1 MNCGASRMNPIYD
14 LLRADG
20 SIVINKN
27 LITAIGLNESIM
39 FCELLSR
46 HYYFSGQG
54 QLQSDGSFFNT
65 IFDLS
70 LATGLA
76 DKAQRTAINNLKNL
90 GLLSVNVK
98 GIPAKRYFK
107 ICGSQ
112 GLIESYLSKGIEK
125 RRKLIEEHRENPLS
139 STVLP
144 KAETCYPQEKELAVA
159 EGGRNNTNYNTKSI
173 IQNNNNGTK
182 SDDVRTMSIKEPYT
196 EGTLSV
202 VSYYYSTY
210 RRYFG
215 EDHPNLKKKQ
225 IQVVM
230 KNISNFMSENF
241 LDEGNLEAMID
252 RHFERN
258 HLDTDYNIN
267 HFATEGILVNLI
279 FESGLH

>member
-1 MNCGASRMNPIYD
+1 MNPIYD

-27 LITAIGLNESIM
+27 LIISIGLNESIM

-46 HYYFSGQG
+46 YYYFLERK
-54 QLQSDGSFFNT
+54 QLQDDGSFFNT

-76 DKAQRTAINNLKNL
+76 DKAQRTAITNLKKL
-90 GLLSVNVK
+90 GLLSVDVK

-107 ICGSQ
+107 VCGSQ
-112 GLIESYLSKGIEK
+112 ELIESYLRSGVEK
-125 RRKLIEEHRENPLS
+125 KQKLIDEHRENPLN

-144 KAETCYPQEKELAVA
+144 KAETCHALQPLLAIA
-159 EGGRNNTNYNTKSI
+159 DGGRNNTTYNTNPI
-173 IQNNNNGTK
+173 IQNNDNGTK
-182 SDDVRTMSIKEPYT
+182 SDDIRTSLSKPYT
-196 EGTLSV
+196 EGVTYV
-202 VSYYYSTY
+202 VDYYFKAY
-210 RRYFG
+210 RQCFG
-215 EDHPNLKKKQ
+215 TSHARLKGKQ
-225 IQVVM
+225 TKTVM
-230 KNISNFMSENF
+230 RNISDFMEENM

-258 HLDTDYNIN
+258 HLNTDYNIN
-267 HFATEGILVNLI
+267 HFATEGILANLI

>member
-1 MNCGASRMNPIYD
+1 MNPIYD
-14 LLRADG
+14 LLRSDG

-46 HYYFSGQG
+46 HYYFAGQN

-76 DKAQRTAINNLKNL
+76 DKAQRTAITNLKNL

-107 ICGSQ
+107 VCGSQ
-112 GLIESYLSKGIEK
+112 ELIESYLRRGVDK
-125 RRKLIEEHRENPLS
+125 RRKLIEEHLENPLN

-144 KAETCYPQEKELAVA
+144 KAETCHSQAQELVVA
-159 EGGRNNTNYNTKSI
+159 DGGRNNTNYNTNPI
-173 IQNNNNGTK
+173 ILNNNNGTK
-182 SDDVRTMSIKEPYT
+182 SDDISTLCIKEPYT

-202 VSYYYSTY
+202 VNYYYSTY
-210 RRYFG
+210 HRYFR
-215 EDHPNLKKKQ
+215 ENHPNLKKKQ
-225 IQVVM
+225 VQTVM
-230 KNISNFMSENF
+230 KNISDFMSENM

-258 HLDTDYNIN
+258 HLETDYNIN
-267 HFATEGILVNLI
+267 HFATEGILANLV

>member
-1 MNCGASRMNPIYD
+1 MNLIYD

-20 SIVINKN
+20 SIVINKK

-46 HYYFSGQG
+46 QHYFAEQN
-54 QLQSDGSFFNT
+54 QLQADGSFFNT

-76 DKAQRTAINNLKNL
+76 DKAQRTAITNLKNL

-107 ICGSQ
+107 VCGSQ
-112 GLIESYLSKGIEK
+112 ELIESYLKRGADKRKDLIEK
-125 RRKLIEEHRENPLS
+125 HRENPLN

-144 KAETCYPQEKELAVA
+144 KAETCHPQGQGLAVA
-159 EGGRNNTNYNTKSI
+159 DGGRNNTNYNTNPI

-182 SDDVRTMSIKEPYT
+182 SGDIRTSLSEPYT
-196 EGTLSV
+196 EGVTYV
-202 VSYYYSTY
+202 VEYYFKAYHQC
-210 RRYFG
+210 FG
-215 EDHPNLKKKQ
+215 TSHSNLKGKQ
-225 IQVVM
+225 LKTVM
-230 KNISNFMSENF
+230 RNISDFMSENM
-241 LDEGNLEAMID
+241 LDEGNLEAMVD

-258 HLDTDYNIN
+258 HLTTDYNIN
-267 HFATEGILVNLI
+267 HFATEGIMANLI
-279 FESGLH
+279 FEAGLH